1 MKKIVILST
10 LLSLVSFSSK
20 IKLSLNENYTATM
33 ENDKALIPV
42 IFKDKLDENKLHNEL
57 NLLNSKLTFLNY
69 ENDIKEKIGSYTAKI
84 VLNKGYDIYKKRTA
98 KTEKEAIQ
106 DLILD
111 LKDIKGAKLV
121 SFDIEKKYDIDKCK
135 INKKYLVEVDNLN
148 KINNI
153 LDVLKKYN
161 GNISNPKYVSNDATN
176 LYSKILSKTD
186 LKAKNIAN
194 ILGYK
199 LQDNIDIEE
208 LKDNKH
214 IYFDRA
220 MYLSESNSNF
230 KVDDAKTT
238 LNANVTYTLV
248 NNAKDEYKSSIK
260 IYGTATEYITPKSV
274 NIQITVD
281 NDEILNQLKEY
292 DFKTKI
298 YNTYEE
304 VEKIPTENYIQIKLE
319 ASKINDMEYL
329 INNIDSLTI
338 KAKSEKKVNEILNE
352 TINKF
357 KKHGITVIVK
367 EKNIIQDEKEIRQKK
382 VYHVLSLNVN
392 SMEKFNKIYLDL
404 VNKGIKNIDLKYEID
419 DSSVYQ
425 KALYNA
431 LDKLKTFK
439 GYSIRSIKEIKDD
452 SDYYDIPVKLTR
464 NIIVEAG
471 IER

>member
-1 MKKIVILST
+1 MCIR
-10 LLSLVSFSSK
+10 
-20 IKLSLNENYTATM
+20 
-33 ENDKALIPV
+33 D
-42 IFKDKLDENKLHNEL
+42 
-57 NLLNSKLTFLNY
+57 
-69 ENDIKEKIGSYTAKI
+69 
-84 VLNKGYDIYKKRTA
+84 R
-98 KTEKEAIQ
+98 
-106 DLILD
+106 
-111 LKDIKGAKLV
+111 
-121 SFDIEKKYDIDKCK
+121 
-135 INKKYLVEVDNLN
+135 
-148 KINNI
+148 
-153 LDVLKKYN
+153 
-161 GNISNPKYVSNDATN
+161 YVSNDATN

-186 LKAKNIAN
+186 LKAKKIAN

-208 LKDNKH
+208 LKDNRH

-220 MYLSESNSNF
+220 MYLTDSNSNF

-238 LNANVTYTLV
+238 LNANVTYTLA

-292 DFKTKI
+292 DFKTKV